1 MREITAGAAL
11 GALIGLM
18 VGLATSE
25 VVGSVVAGLVAL
37 LAAFFGL
44 QGGTTRLPAATPQ
57 RIAAFSVAAILAV
70 LAGVGIRATDAFAP
84 DPQSRASEWQ
94 AAGFDARTAGRIVAF
109 ERLGV
114 VPGIW
119 FAPEGAI
126 DAARDRTTNLKSA
139 LFADVVADSSD
150 VAAESCATLDGHTY
164 TTADALVEALKMENS
179 VWSAFADAVPS
190 DLPEVSRNNIL
201 RAGIALVCKGL

>member
-18 VGLATSE
+18 VGLAASE

-139 LFADVVADSSD
+139 LFADV
-150 VAAESCATLDGHTY
+150 AAESCATLDGHPY
-164 TTADALVEALKMENS
+164 PTADALVEALKMES
-179 VWSAFADAVPS
+179 PVWSAFADAVPS

>member
-11 GALIGLM
+11 GAFIGLM
-18 VGLATSE
+18 VGLAASE

-126 DAARDRTTNLKSA
+126 DAAQERTTNLKSA
-139 LFADVVADSSD
+139 LFADVVADS
-150 VAAESCATLDGHTY
+150 CATLNGRTY
-164 TTADALVEALKMENS
+164 PTADALVEALKKES
-179 VWSAFADAVPS
+179 PVWSDFADAVPS
-190 DLPEVSRNNIL
+190 DLPEASRANVL
-201 RAGIALVCKGL
+201 RAGVALVCKGL